1 MGYLAFNLSSKYL
14 QFSKFSVRDI
24 APRDRYRRAIWVISS
39 DIAPR
44 DQYRRAIWGVLSD
57 VAARFD
63 RFDDFAGVLIV
74 TRWGHSPYEMGAF
87 PLQDEQ
93 ISISSADRNE
103 KLARASAYP
112 LGWASGQVLLS
123 SGVGCLQIS

>member
-1 MGYLAFNLSSKYL
+1 MFKFL
-14 QFSKFSVRDI
+14 QFSKFSVR
-24 APRDRYRRAIWVISS
+24 

-57 VAARFD
+57 VAARFG

-87 PLQDEQ
+87 PLQDGEHFPLRVEQ

-123 SGVGCLQIS
+123 SGVGCLQIN

>member
-57 VAARFD
+57 VAARFG

-74 TRWGHSPYEMGAF
+74 TRWGHSPYEMGILKIWPGLPPTLRGGPSCQMLF
-87 PLQDEQ
+87 K
-93 ISISSADRNE
+93 IT
-103 KLARASAYP
+103 
-112 LGWASGQVLLS
+112 
-123 SGVGCLQIS
+123 

>member
-24 APRDRYRRAIWVISS
+24 APRDRYCRAIWVISS

-74 TRWGHSPYEMGAF
+74 TRCALRDGGIPLTRWGTFS
-87 PLQDEQ
+87 LT
-93 ISISSADRNE
+93 R
-103 KLARASAYP
+103 
-112 LGWASGQVLLS
+112 
-123 SGVGCLQIS
+123 